1 MKAVSFTSLI
11 FSRLH
16 LSFYVSWCF
25 EVLGTAFKFQRLLLS
40 PFDDCF
46 RGVFSDVGG
55 RSHIFDLCLHRET
68 KITGLNS
75 IKYGLSGVE
84 QFEGFEGSR
93 SDQVDL
99 G

>member
-1 MKAVSFTSLI
+1 MTTLI
-11 FSRLH
+11 TIDDCLMMI
-16 LSFYVSWCF
+16 
-25 EVLGTAFKFQRLLLS
+25 VLGEF
-40 PFDDCF
+40 
-46 RGVFSDVGG
+46 FSDVGG

-99 G
+99 GS